1 MTMPV
6 VTRPQFLPGLPK
18 WSRKTLFALEL
29 FCICFAFAF
38 AVLWLILTSLRPES
52 GVYYVH
58 RGTEFTLASFA
69 EVLTDDRIVHAF
81 LNLDLGRGSAAAIIG
96 GLIILVIGVV
106 LYRLVDRIAKA

>member
-1 MTMPV
+1 MAMV
-6 VTRPQFLPGLPK
+6 SRSEFLPWLPPMG
-18 WSRKTLFALEL
+18 RKTLFALAL
-29 FCICFAFAF
+29 FGICFAFAF
-38 AVLWLILTSLRPES
+38 PVLWLILTSLRPES

-58 RGTEFTLASFA
+58 RGTEFTLSSFA
-69 EVLTDDRIVHAF
+69 EVLSDDRIVGAF

>member
-1 MTMPV
+1 MPMV
-6 VTRPQFLPGLPK
+6 RRPDFLPQLPS
-18 WSRKTLFALEL
+18 WGRKALFALAL
-29 FCICFAFAF
+29 SGICFAFAF
-38 AVLWLILTSLRPES
+38 PVLWLMLTSLRPES

-58 RGTEFTLASFA
+58 RGTEFTLRNFA
-69 EVLTDDRIVHAF
+69 EVLREERIVEAF